1 MMSDP
6 DRPVGFETIAWAGDH
21 VRLIDQTL
29 LPAEYR
35 ILGLRTVPEICE
47 AIKVLRV
54 RGAPAIGCAAA
65 YGLALRAMHG
75 PEATPDELL
84 PALESAA
91 RDLAATRPT
100 AVNLFWAIDR
110 IMSLV
115 RGRAWSSVDE
125 LRRAMVADAQAIQA
139 EDDAAC
145 RAIGAHGAA
154 LLPDPCRILTHC
166 NAGGLATSGYGTAVG
181 VIRAAHEQG
190 KRASVWVDETR
201 PLLQGARLTAWELAQ
216 LCIPATLITD
226 NMAAHV
232 MSTGQVDAVVV
243 GADRIAANGD
253 AANKIG
259 TQGVAILAEYFGVP
273 FYVAAPISTVDL
285 SLATGADIPIEERS
299 ADEVTTPRG
308 TRFAPDLTETLT
320 VYNPAFDV
328 TPAHLV
334 RAIVTEKGVLH
345 PPYGPALRRVAQSL

>member
-1 MMSDP
+1 MSDSGSGG
-6 DRPVGFETIAWAGDH
+6 GFETIAWGGDH

-35 ILGLRTVPEICE
+35 IVELRTVPEICE
-47 AIKVLRV
+47 AIRVLRV

-65 YGLALRAMHG
+65 YGLALRAVHG
-75 PEATPDELL
+75 PEATPEELL
-84 PALESAA
+84 PGLESAA
-91 RDLAATRPT
+91 RELAATRPT

-110 IMSLV
+110 IMSLAG
-115 RGRAWSSVDE
+115 GRSWSSLDE
-125 LRRAMVADAQAIQA
+125 LRQALVDDARSIQA

-145 RAIGAHGAA
+145 RAIGAYGAG

-190 KRASVWVDETR
+190 KRVRVWVDETR
-201 PLLQGARLTAWELAQ
+201 PLLQGARLTAWELSQ
-216 LCIPATLITD
+216 LEIPATLITD
-226 NMAAHV
+226 SMAAHV
-232 MSTGQVDAVVV
+232 MARGQVDAVVV

-253 AANKIG
+253 VANKIG

-273 FYVAAPISTVDL
+273 FYVAAPLSTVDL
-285 SLATGADIPIEERS
+285 SLPTGAGIPIEERS

-308 TRFAPDLTETLT
+308 TRFAPELTATLT

-328 TPAHLV
+328 TPAHLI

-345 PPYGPALRRVAQSL
+345 PPYGPALARWAGSK